1 MGGFILWMYITVGGN
16 VQLLQD
22 RFESRESCEAA
33 VYAYKSMAKDNFAMN
48 YKDHRCVDA
57 N

>member
-1 MGGFILWMYITVGGN
+1 MGGFILWMYISVGGN

-33 VYAYKSMAKDNFAMN
+33 VYAFKSMAKDNFAMN